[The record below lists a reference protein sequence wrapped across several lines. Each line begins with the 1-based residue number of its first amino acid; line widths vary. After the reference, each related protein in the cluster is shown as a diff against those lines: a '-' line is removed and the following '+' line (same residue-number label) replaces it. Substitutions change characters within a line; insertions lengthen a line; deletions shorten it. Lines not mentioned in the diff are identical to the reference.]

1 VSFQLFHVSSL
12 DVSNPLLFD
21 DGSSGWKVISV
32 EREVVILRKKVPGTQ
47 FFSFMGRGV
56 IELPPRKVYDS
67 IRNPQLRFTYD
78 NMLKELHFVKHVEDG
93 LYILHIHHETTQCF
107 IKQSRDFCILA
118 NERQEGNK
126 LLLVGLSVDIPEC
139 PINPNIT
146 RAKLTFSGWVVEPY
160 KLDDRTCTLV
170 TYLLQVRTL
179 SACPDPVSSYII
191 ITSSISRSRSGRPR
205 RRSCHAR

>member
-170 TYLLQVRTL
+170 TYLLQVDLGGVPATL
-179 SACPDPVSSYII
+179 VNYVSKRQPLAISYLRDYLVSTNPPD
-191 ITSSISRSRSGRPR
+191 
-205 RRSCHAR
+205 